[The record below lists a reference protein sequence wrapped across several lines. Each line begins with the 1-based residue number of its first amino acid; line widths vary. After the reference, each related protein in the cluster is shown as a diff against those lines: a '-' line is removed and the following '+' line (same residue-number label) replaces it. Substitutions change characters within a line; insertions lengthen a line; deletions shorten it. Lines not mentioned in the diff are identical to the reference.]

1 MVGGRSGGGASGAA
15 ADPDDFWSGGE
26 GRHQSGAATE
36 PRRAAL
42 RVEHHQRA
50 AGVSARPQSCVN
62 GVDLSCR
69 RMGSEYVYQSLD
81 QPSEVVTPCC
91 GSLGIFGV
99 RLFVDKDDI
108 EIRVVAELPTA
119 EFAVSNDTSGKG
131 YPSNKNS

>member
-1 MVGGRSGGGASGAA
+1 MLKG
-15 ADPDDFWSGGE
+15 
-26 GRHQSGAATE
+26 
-36 PRRAAL
+36 PRRGREIL
-42 RVEHHQRA
+42 VISLDRGHDGT
-50 AGVSARPQSCVN
+50 GVSAGPQPCVN

-69 RMGSEYVYQSLD
+69 RMRCEYVYQSLD

-119 EFAVSNDTSGKG
+119 EFAVSNDAQLSILLRGRRRL
-131 YPSNKNS
+131 